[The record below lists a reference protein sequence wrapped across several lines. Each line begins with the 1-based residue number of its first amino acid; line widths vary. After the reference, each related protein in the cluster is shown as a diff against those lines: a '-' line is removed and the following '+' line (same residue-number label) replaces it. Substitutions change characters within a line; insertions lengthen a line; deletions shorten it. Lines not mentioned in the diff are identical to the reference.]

1 MKFTVAMRAQG
12 PGSVLE
18 IAAPADGQM
27 QKSGATLVL
36 WIDQPVSPGGV
47 DGRLM
52 FPEQIRFHF
61 RGDLEA
67 LEKIVRRA
75 PSAAAFLQ
83 DFRDDSRFDWSR

>member
-1 MKFTVAMRAQG
+1 MKFTTRFTHPNAGQKA
-12 PGSVLE
+12 LE
-18 IAAPADGQM
+18 IAAPADGY
-27 QKSGATLVL
+27 SGATLVL
-36 WIDQPVSPGGV
+36 RIDWPADQEGVSGWLV
-47 DGRLM
+47 

-83 DFRDDSRFDWSR
+83 DFRDDRRFEWSR

>member
-1 MKFTVAMRAQG
+1 
-12 PGSVLE
+12 
-18 IAAPADGQM
+18 
-27 QKSGATLVL
+27 
-36 WIDQPVSPGGV
+36 
-47 DGRLM
+47 M